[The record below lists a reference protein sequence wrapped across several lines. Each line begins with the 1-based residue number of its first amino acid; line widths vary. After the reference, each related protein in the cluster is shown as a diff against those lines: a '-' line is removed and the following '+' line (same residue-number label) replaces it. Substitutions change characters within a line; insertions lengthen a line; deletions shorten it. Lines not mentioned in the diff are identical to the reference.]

1 MADYNLVVLAGRAT
15 RDPELKYTEGQ
26 GTPFTKLSMAI
37 NRVSTNQDGSFQK
50 SVTFVDVSVWKHQAE
65 LCCQFLKKGSTF
77 LVSGWLELM
86 RWTDKDGQKRSKL
99 RVRAQRVQFL
109 DKKGAP
115 EPVGAAVEAGP
126 GGGDSGESAEAAES
140 GGGDDHD
147 E

>member
-15 RDPELKYTEGQ
+15 RDPELRYTEGN
-26 GTPFTKLSMAI
+26 GVPFTKLSMAI
-37 NRVSTNQDGSFQK
+37 NRVETSQDGSYQK
-50 SVTFVDVSVWKHQAE
+50 SVTFVDISVWKHQAE
-65 LCCQFLKKGSTF
+65 LCCQYLKKGSTF

-109 DKKGAP
+109 DKKGGP
-115 EPVGAAVEAGP
+115 EPVGAAVEAGSI
-126 GGGDSGESAEAAES
+126 GGGDSAEAAEPAA
-140 GGGDDHD
+140 GDDHD